1 MTRTLMPLLLLAL
14 PFTTNAQTYKPIEA
28 QYRLYSGS
36 IGDPMPAGQDDTK
49 LSLVIT
55 GEAAEAIFRQI
66 GPDLEDQCGAE
77 DGSRFRA
84 RGDGS
89 VACQYSLK
97 DGYLCY
103 LGIDLLK
110 GKPVSAS
117 VC

>member
-1 MTRTLMPLLLLAL
+1 MTHSLMLLLLLAL
-14 PFTTNAQTYKPIEA
+14 PFTTNAQTYKPMEA

-36 IGDPMPAGQDDTK
+36 IGDPLPADQDDAK
-49 LSLVIT
+49 LSLAIT
-55 GEAAEAIFRQI
+55 GEAAEEIFQRI
-66 GPDLEDQCGAE
+66 GPDREDQCGAE

-89 VACQYSLK
+89 VVCQYSLQ
-97 DGYLCY
+97 DGYFCY

-110 GKPVSAS
+110 GKPVNAS